1 MRMRG
6 RLGTLSGVTCLLAC
20 GAAAGA
26 AHSVAPVCGPA
37 RAHTLAADSLA
48 RVYSRG
54 GKVYGCAK
62 GSHSSYVLGSA
73 SHSVG
78 QARVGPIALA
88 GVDVAYGKT
97 TSGVD
102 VISAE
107 VVVKNLTDGRTLR
120 NQPATAGNFGPET
133 AQRVDSIVVKPDGSV
148 AWIATINSIISHRG
162 TTQVRKS
169 DRTSRTSL
177 DSGRKIKPGS
187 LRLGGSKLSWSDGSV
202 TKTATLR

>member
-1 MRMRG
+1 MRSRIA
-6 RLGTLSGVTCLLAC
+6 LLSVL
-20 GAAAGA
+20 AAAALASGA
-26 AHSVAPVCGPA
+26 SAHGAVCGPSK
-37 RAHTLAADSLA
+37 AHTLAADSLA
-48 RVYSRG
+48 RVYSRD

-97 TSGVD
+97 TSGED

-107 VVVKNLTDGRTLR
+107 VVVRNLTDGRVLR
-120 NQPATAGNFGPET
+120 DHPATAGNFGPET

-148 AWIATINSIISHRG
+148 AWIATVNSIISHRG

-169 DRTSRTSL
+169 DRSSRASL
-177 DSGRKIKPGS
+177 DSGRKIKPDS
-187 LRLGGSKLSWSDGSV
+187 LRLHGSKLSWIDGSV
-202 TKTATLR
+202 TKTAALR